1 MKKRLTI
8 SVGENDYN
16 EIKKYASD
24 NDISLSEWIV
34 SLIKEEINSEKYLNE
49 YIQNLTKKNEASEI
63 YEISKIK
70 SRFLVELY
78 DRDDNFCESHAYAN
92 TYDAVH
98 AAQIY
103 SKDPKRKVVL
113 IFDGED
119 MSHLI

>member
-16 EIKKYASD
+16 EIKRYASD

-34 SLIKEEINSEKYLNE
+34 SLIKEEIESEKRLNE
-49 YIQNLTKKNEASEI
+49 YIQNLTNQEADNDL
-63 YEISKIK
+63 YTMSKIK

-78 DRDDNFCESHAYAN
+78 DQDDNFCESHAYAN

-103 SKDPKRKVVL
+103 SKNPKRKVVL